1 MRLVVTALLVGPALA
16 PLYAEARTQPVR
28 CDTIQRGETVFA
40 VARRVTGRPENLR
53 EPWFRIVDGERVI
66 PKAGYNRV
74 KAGWQAC
81 IPIDRRLPRAAIPTA
96 AASQARLARGE
107 AGAVSAGVRED
118 TASDA
123 RSQSVTASRGAA
135 PLSVAARRS
144 SAAPVGPEPAPAHDW
159 PVTLALMCLGPAAF
173 GAAIGFG
180 WRSVE
185 RAVTRRRAL
194 SREVRQF
201 ADVFVSD
208 FEKPLRIPGDAV
220 RPVRTRSRWVPRDR
234 RLEILLAPAAG
245 RRYPNLD
252 DHRRNLEYDVERIAE
267 RLKAYPFDRRPLRAE
282 GEWVVVPFQ
291 FNPGPKTGAAL

>member
-1 MRLVVTALLVGPALA
+1 MRLVVTALLVAPMLA
-16 PLYAEARTQPVR
+16 PTYAQARSQPVR

-53 EPWFRIVDGERVI
+53 EAWFRILDGARVI

-74 KAGWQAC
+74 QAGWQAC
-81 IPIDRRLPRAAIPTA
+81 IPIERGRPRAVVPTA
-96 AASQARLARGE
+96 APLQARLT
-107 AGAVSAGVRED
+107 
-118 TASDA
+118 TASTRLPTVLSSSG
-123 RSQSVTASRGAA
+123 RSA
-135 PLSVAARRS
+135 PLPPLAGGASVPPPRA
-144 SAAPVGPEPAPAHDW
+144 EPAPAHDW
-159 PVTLALMCLGPAAF
+159 PLTLALMCLGPAAF

-194 SREVRQF
+194 TREVQQF

-208 FEKPLRIPGDAV
+208 FEKPLRIAGEVD
-220 RPVRTRSRWVPRDR
+220 RPLRTRLRWVPRHR

-252 DHRRNLEYDVERIAE
+252 DHRRNLEYDVERIAH
-267 RLKAYPFDRRPLRAE
+267 RLKSYPFDRRPLRAE
-282 GEWVVVPFQ
+282 GAWVVIPFQ
-291 FNPGPKTGAAL
+291 FNPGPKTGAPV

>member
-1 MRLVVTALLVGPALA
+1 MRLVVTALLVAPMLA
-16 PLYAEARTQPVR
+16 PTYAEARSQPVR

-53 EPWFRIVDGERVI
+53 EAWFRIVDSGRVV
-66 PKAGYNRV
+66 PKAAYNRV

-81 IPIDRRLPRAAIPTA
+81 IPIERGLPRAVTPA
-96 AASQARLARGE
+96 AA
-107 AGAVSAGVRED
+107 
-118 TASDA
+118 
-123 RSQSVTASRGAA
+123 
-135 PLSVAARRS
+135 
-144 SAAPVGPEPAPAHDW
+144 PAPARLTAASTRLTTVLPSARTTAPASPPGGGVSVTSPRSDPTPTHDW
-159 PVTLALMCLGPAAF
+159 PLTLALMCLGPAAF

-194 SREVRQF
+194 TLEVQQF

-208 FEKPLRIPGDAV
+208 FEKPLRIAGEVD
-220 RPVRTRSRWVPRDR
+220 RPVRARVRWVPRDR

-252 DHRRNLEYDVERIAE
+252 DHRRNLEYDVERIAS
-267 RLKAYPFDRRPLRAE
+267 RLRTYPFDRRPLRAE
-282 GEWVVVPFQ
+282 GAWVVIPFQ
-291 FNPGPKTGAAL
+291 FNPGPKTGAPV

>member
-1 MRLVVTALLVGPALA
+1 MRLVVTALLVAPMLA
-16 PLYAEARTQPVR
+16 PTYAEARSQPVR

-53 EPWFRIVDGERVI
+53 EAWFRIVDGGRVI

-81 IPIDRRLPRAAIPTA
+81 IPIEHGLPRALVPAAAPSTRLTTALLSRRTA
-96 AASQARLARGE
+96 APASASG
-107 AGAVSAGVRED
+107 GGV
-118 TASDA
+118 
-123 RSQSVTASRGAA
+123 SVTSAPGPPPSR
-135 PLSVAARRS
+135 
-144 SAAPVGPEPAPAHDW
+144 DW
-159 PVTLALMCLGPAAF
+159 PLTLAFMCLGPAAF

-194 SREVRQF
+194 TLEVQQF

-208 FEKPLRIPGDAV
+208 FEKPLRIAGEAD
-220 RPVRTRSRWVPRDR
+220 RPVRARVRWVSRDR
-234 RLEILLAPAAG
+234 RLEILLAPAPG

-252 DHRRNLEYDVERIAE
+252 DHRRNLEYDVERIAH
-267 RLKAYPFDRRPLRAE
+267 RLKTYPFDRRPLRAE
-282 GEWVVVPFQ
+282 GTWVVIPFQ
-291 FNPGPKTGAAL
+291 FNPGPKTGAPV